1 MEQKFKM
8 QIQRLVKHAA
18 AVLTAVTV
26 GILSAAAVFSQNSN
40 PVYGA
45 ENGIYLA
52 GANPSYRNPSTGAIE
67 DSGGEGSAVLGQ
79 SMTESATYGRA
90 LIEVDPAGNTYAT
103 IRMQLMDNIENPQF
117 QVDGSPVSATLM
129 QEDYS
134 SNTADYRFRIN
145 SENSVVRVNMYVTA
159 MGRDIIY
166 YITFSGLSEG
176 AGDFITS
183 VTVEEKGGS
192 AGPDSAEDGSE
203 ESNPGES
210 GSGERGVS
218 AQAENTEPGTDSLS
232 GETGVSAGT
241 DGSQENAGTQSIEQ
255 AEGESAEST
264 TEAGQ
269 TTSAEANA
277 VQAKT
282 AENTQTK
289 NAGIQEY
296 DAAGK
301 QVNAEAQE
309 SKKNSS
315 TGIFIGMGVV
325 IAIVVTGAAWYMLMY
340 RKKKN

>member
-1 MEQKFKM
+1 MEQKIKM
-8 QIQRLVKHAA
+8 QIQRLVKQAA

-26 GILSAAAVFSQNSN
+26 GILSAAAVVSQNSN
-40 PVYGA
+40 PVYAA

-52 GANPSYRNPSTGAIE
+52 NANPSYRNPSTGSIE

-79 SMTESATYGRA
+79 SMTESATYGKA
-90 LIEVDPAGNTYAT
+90 LIEADPAGNTYAT

-117 QVDGSPVSATLM
+117 QVDGSSVPATLM

-176 AGDFITS
+176 SGDFITS
-183 VTVEEKGGS
+183 VTVEEKDGS
-192 AGPDSAEDGSE
+192 TGPDSAQGGSE
-203 ESNPGES
+203 ESSPGES
-210 GSGERGVS
+210 SSGERGERT
-218 AQAENTEPGTDSLS
+218 QAENTAPGTDSLS
-232 GETGVSAGT
+232 GETGASAGT
-241 DGSQENAGTQSIEQ
+241 DGSQETAGTQNAGLAESET
-255 AEGESAEST
+255 AEGM

-269 TTSAEANA
+269 TISADADNG
-277 VQAKT
+277 QAKT
-282 AENTQTK
+282 VESTQTK

-309 SKKNSS
+309 NKKGSN
-315 TGIFIGMGVV
+315 TGIFAGMGVV
-325 IAIVVTGAAWYMLMY
+325 IVIVVAGAAWYMLVY

>member
-8 QIQRLVKHAA
+8 QIQRLAKHAA

-26 GILSAAAVFSQNSN
+26 GILSAVAVFSQNSN

-90 LIEVDPAGNTYAT
+90 LIEADPAGNTYAT

-192 AGPDSAEDGSE
+192 AGPDSAERSE
-203 ESNPGES
+203 EHTSEL
-210 GSGERGVS
+210 
-218 AQAENTEPGTDSLS
+218 QSL
-232 GETGVSAGT
+232 
-241 DGSQENAGTQSIEQ
+241 
-255 AEGESAEST
+255 
-264 TEAGQ
+264 
-269 TTSAEANA
+269 
-277 VQAKT
+277 
-282 AENTQTK
+282 
-289 NAGIQEY
+289 
-296 DAAGK
+296 
-301 QVNAEAQE
+301 
-309 SKKNSS
+309 
-315 TGIFIGMGVV
+315 
-325 IAIVVTGAAWYMLMY
+325 
-340 RKKKN
+340 

>member
-8 QIQRLVKHAA
+8 QTQRLAKQAA

-40 PVYGA
+40 PVYAA

-52 GANPSYRNPSTGAIE
+52 NANPSYRNPSTGAIE

-79 SMTESATYGRA
+79 SMTESATYGKA
-90 LIEVDPAGNTYAT
+90 LIEVDPAENTYAT

-192 AGPDSAEDGSE
+192 AGPT
-203 ESNPGES
+203 
-210 GSGERGVS
+210 
-218 AQAENTEPGTDSLS
+218 AQRVAVKKATREKA
-232 GETGVSAGT
+232 V
-241 DGSQENAGTQSIEQ
+241 Q
-255 AEGESAEST
+255 ESA
-264 TEAGQ
+264 
-269 TTSAEANA
+269 
-277 VQAKT
+277 V
-282 AENTQTK
+282 
-289 NAGIQEY
+289 
-296 DAAGK
+296 
-301 QVNAEAQE
+301 
-309 SKKNSS
+309 
-315 TGIFIGMGVV
+315 
-325 IAIVVTGAAWYMLMY
+325 
-340 RKKKN
+340 

>member
-1 MEQKFKM
+1 MEQKIKM
-8 QIQRLVKHAA
+8 QIQRLVKQAA

-26 GILSAAAVFSQNSN
+26 GILSAAAVVSQNSN
-40 PVYGA
+40 SVYAA

-52 GANPSYRNPSTGAIE
+52 NANPSYRNPSTGSIE

-79 SMTESATYGRA
+79 SMTESATYGKA
-90 LIEVDPAGNTYAT
+90 LIEADPAGNTYAT

-192 AGPDSAEDGSE
+192 AGSDIAESGSE

-210 GSGERGVS
+210 SSGERGVS
-218 AQAENTEPGTDSLS
+218 AQAENTASGTDSLS
-232 GETGVSAGT
+232 GETGASAGT
-241 DGSQENAGTQSIEQ
+241 DGSQETAGTQN
-255 AEGESAEST
+255 ATTEGM

-269 TTSAEANA
+269 TISADADNG
-277 VQAKT
+277 QAKT
-282 AENTQTK
+282 VESTQTK

-309 SKKNSS
+309 NKKGSN
-315 TGIFIGMGVV
+315 TGIFAGMGVV
-325 IAIVVTGAAWYMLMY
+325 IVIVVAGATWYMLVY